1 MIHFIMTRQIYMAL
15 RHYVDM
21 NFISNACQCG
31 QSQNEIVQHV
41 DLI

>member
-1 MIHFIMTRQIYMAL
+1 MHSCGQRQIYMAL